1 MSKTQT
7 GAKSNGRA
15 AKFISLLSLGAGAL
29 ALAASIWIIVPAP
42 SYQIWL
48 FSVAASEWS
57 FAPAALAVFGI
68 FSALIFGKRGAIKA
82 VSIFLGALALS
93 ISLYPFFSALAAARR
108 HNVSLS
114 LREYTAGFP
123 SGGGVVGKETFSFA
137 EIDGK
142 PLDLDVYS
150 PPENIAKN
158 GASVIVVHGGS
169 WNAGARSD
177 FPQWNAWLAREG
189 FTVFDIDYRTAPQP
203 NFSIATGDVKC
214 AVLWIK
220 KNAARFGVAPDRIVL
235 LGRSAGAHLALL
247 AAYSAGDARF
257 PPSCPNTETN
267 NDGRETVDK
276 NTPAHEN
283 SFPNENVR
291 AVVSFY
297 APTDL
302 IWDFDNPANEAV
314 IDGRQTLARFLG
326 GNPHES
332 AQMNERFAS
341 ASPTARVS
349 ANSPPT
355 LLIHG
360 GQDQLVKAENMDF
373 LAEKLAAAS
382 VPHQTV
388 FIGYAQHGF
397 DYNSNGW
404 GAQTVKPV
412 LLGFLRE
419 NTR

>member
-1 MSKTQT
+1 MSEKQT

-15 AKFISLLSLGAGAL
+15 AKFLSYLSLSAGVL
-29 ALAASIWIIVPAP
+29 ALASSIWIIVPAP
-42 SYQIWL
+42 SYTIWL
-48 FSVAASEWS
+48 FSVAVSEWS
-57 FAPAALAVFGI
+57 FVPTAVAVFGI
-68 FSALIFGKRGAIKA
+68 VSAVIFSKRGTIKA
-82 VSIFLGALALS
+82 VSIFLGAFALS
-93 ISLYPFFSALAAARR
+93 FSLYPFFSALTAAHR

-114 LREYTAGFP
+114 PREYAVGF
-123 SGGGVVGKETFSFA
+123 SGGDRGVGKQTFSFA
-137 EIDGK
+137 EVDGK
-142 PLDLDVYS
+142 SLDLDVYL
-150 PPENIAKN
+150 PPENIVKN
-158 GASVIVVHGGS
+158 GGSVVVVHGGA

-203 NFSIATGDVKC
+203 NFSTATGDVKC
-214 AVLWIK
+214 AVLWTK

-247 AAYSAGDARF
+247 AAYSADDARF
-257 PPSCPNTETN
+257 PPSCPNTQTN
-267 NDGRETVDK
+267 NDERDAAPE
-276 NTPAHEN
+276 NPAAQ
-283 SFPNENVR
+283 SAFPNENVR

-302 IWDFDNPANEAV
+302 LWDFDNPANEAV
-314 IDGRQTLARFLG
+314 INGRQTLAQFLG
-326 GNPHES
+326 GNPHDS

-349 ANSPPT
+349 LNSPPT

-373 LAEKLAAAS
+373 LAEKLAAARVS
-382 VPHQTV
+382 HQTV

-397 DYNSNGW
+397 DYNSNGL
-404 GAQTVKPV
+404 GAQIVKPI
-412 LLGFLRE
+412 LLDFLRE